1 MERRTAPRAE
11 IGATNM
17 AENKNEDGAMW
28 GCAVLVLLVAVLLS
42 SHLMSGGGAPSS
54 KARAQKVL
62 SEERDAA
69 RYTVDE
75 MEAAGSSGDHDRVEA
90 LFRARNAHLQ
100 ERIQEIESSSEF
112 TSEDKERILRPMR
125 MEAETMGTA
134 VEAYDGLSR

>member
-1 MERRTAPRAE
+1 
-11 IGATNM
+11 M

-28 GCAVLVLLVAVLLS
+28 GCAVLVLLVAVLLF

-69 RYTVDE
+69 RYNVDE
-75 MEAAGSSGDHDRVEA
+75 IEAAGSSGDHDRVEA
-90 LFRARNAHLQ
+90 LIRARNAHLQ
-100 ERIQEIESSSEF
+100 EKIQDIESSSEF

-134 VEAYDGLSR
+134 VEGYDGLSR